1 MNSYKQA
8 WYANTLVATT
18 EAPKPERIR
27 AAVRRN
33 LSKKAQMDTDG
44 VGRLARETGLTLAN
58 EIASRASKTTMTG
71 TVGTAVRMGGRV
83 GVRVIP
89 VVGYAILA
97 YDLYLFGK
105 WVSEKI

>member
-1 MNSYKQA
+1 MNEYKQA

-27 AAVRRN
+27 KVVRRS
-33 LSKKAQMDTDG
+33 LTRKARADTDG
-44 VGRLARETGLTLAN
+44 IGRLARETGLTLAN
-58 EIASRASKTTMTG
+58 EVAHRASKTAMTG

-89 VVGYAILA
+89 VIGYALLA
-97 YDLYLFGK
+97 YDIYQIGR
-105 WVSEKI
+105 WIVEES

>member
-27 AAVRRN
+27 KVLRRN
-33 LSKKAQMDTDG
+33 LTKKAQQNTDG

-58 EIASRASKTTMTG
+58 EIAHRASKSAMTG
-71 TVGTAVRMGGRV
+71 SIGTAVRMGGRV

-89 VVGYAILA
+89 VVGYAMLA
-97 YDLYLFGK
+97 YDVYQFGK
-105 WVSEKI
+105 WVHEKI